1 MQIPK
6 TPDHVDYEA
15 LSQALGAVGI
25 DVTDLCRLTAN
36 PSVIELT
43 YQARNSDGKRVRV
56 GDHDVATITVTVPIT
71 RPKTG
76 D

>member
-25 DVTDLCRLTAN
+25 DVTDLYRLAAN
-36 PSVIELT
+36 PRAIELT
-43 YQARNSDGKRVRV
+43 YLARKSDGKKVRV
-56 GDHDVATITVTVPIT
+56 GDHDVAMITVTVPIT
-71 RPKTG
+71 RPKTEV
-76 D
+76 